1 MYEGWECGPPQW
13 LGEGPIDA
21 VSLTRR
27 FSAELDGSR
36 PAKDSVIST
45 RDAQT
50 GAVHT
55 VQRIYEPPIGNH
67 PLRAH
72 PPNRSLMN
80 GSADGSAENSSGSY
94 HSSYSTAQAT
104 E

>member
-36 PAKDSVIST
+36 PAKDSVLST
-45 RDAQT
+45 GDAQVP
-50 GAVHT
+50 AVHPS
-55 VQRIYEPPIGNH
+55 QRIYEPPIGNH

-80 GSADGSAENSSGSY
+80 GSAENSSGSY